1 MRNRRQVTYSFLLIT
16 GALILVNIL
25 SASFFARLDFTED
38 KQYTLSK
45 ATKKIL
51 KELKQPVTVTAY
63 FSKDLPTELQ
73 KGRREFK
80 DILVEY
86 SNLSKNRVV
95 YEFVN
100 PSENDE
106 SEQKANQAG
115 IQPRVVSV
123 REKDQMKQQK
133 VFIGAVVKVG
143 EKSEVIPEILP
154 GSSIEYELSAAIKK
168 LTTAEKPSIGLL
180 QGNGEPS
187 LGGIGQAYS
196 ALDVLY
202 NVEQVYLTDTTYTL
216 NKYKT
221 IAIVN
226 PKDTIKE
233 TFLQQID
240 RFLAEGGN
248 LFVAVNHVNIGGQ
261 GNMGIASNSLFSA
274 WLKKKGVTIDDNAVI
289 DANCSYANAQ
299 QQGYSIQFKFPFFP
313 IINNFQKHP
322 ITEGLDA
329 VVLQFASQVSFSGDS
344 SKTFVPLAMTS
355 EKSGKQPLPVYFDVN
370 KNWSDN
376 EFGLKNIVVA
386 AAVVPK
392 TGKGGK
398 IVAISNGS
406 FAVNGDS
413 EDRNQQPRQLNAGN
427 VNLLVNSIDW
437 LSDDTGLIDL
447 RTKGAKIR
455 LLDQIDDGKKTFLK
469 YLNFLLPILLII
481 GYGVFRFN
489 RNRSIRMKRMEARY
503 V

>member
-1 MRNRRQVTYSFLLIT
+1 MRNRKQLTYSFLLIV
-16 GALILVNIL
+16 GALVLINIL

-95 YEFVN
+95 YEFIN

-123 REKDQMKQQK
+123 REKDQEKQQK
-133 VFIGAVVKVG
+133 VYIGAVVKVG
-143 EKSEVIPEILP
+143 EKSEIIPQILP
-154 GSSIEYELSAAIKK
+154 GSPIEYELSAAIKK

-180 QGNGEPS
+180 QGNGEPN
-187 LGGIGQAYS
+187 LAGIGQAYS

-202 NVEQVYLTDTTYTL
+202 NVEPVYLTDTTYTL

-233 TFLQQID
+233 SFLQQID
-240 RFLAEGGN
+240 RFLTEGGN
-248 LFVAVNHVNIGGQ
+248 LFVAASHVDVGQ
-261 GNMGIASNSLFSA
+261 GNMGVAKNSVFVS
-274 WLKKKGVTIDDNAVI
+274 WLKKKGINIADNAVI

-313 IINNFQKHP
+313 IINSFQKHP
-322 ITEGLDA
+322 VTEGLDA
-329 VVLQFASQVSFSGDS
+329 VVMQFASQISPAGDS
-344 SKTFVPLAMTS
+344 SKTFVPLATTS
-355 EKSGKQPLPVYFDVN
+355 DKSGTQPLPVYFDVN
-370 KNWSDN
+370 KNWADN
-376 EFGLKNIVVA
+376 DFALKNVVVA

-398 IVAISNGS
+398 IVAVSNGT
-406 FAVNGDS
+406 FAINGDS
-413 EDRNQQPRQLNAGN
+413 QNPNEQPRQLNPGN
-427 VNLLVNSIDW
+427 VNLMVNAIDW